1 MSESDIHLLLTVPFP
16 PALIERLQAVSP
28 RLKITSHP
36 TSDAEDLPEDLLQE
50 IEILYTLS
58 ALPDAD
64 LVPNLRWLQI
74 HYSGVDHIIGHPLL
88 SSDLTITTMSGASAP
103 QLAELTLMFVL
114 TLAHRMLKIIHST
127 PEERWAPGRLKRY
140 QPQELRG
147 STVGVVGY
155 GSVGREIARLCQT
168 FGASVLATK
177 RDLKH
182 LSDDGYSL
190 EGLGDPESEIPDRIY
205 PPQALRSM
213 VSLCDFVIVTL
224 PLTQETQGIY
234 DEAIFEAM
242 KPSAYLIDISR
253 GGIVDHG
260 ALVEALN
267 LDRLAGAALDVY
279 PIEPLPESS
288 PLWGMEN
295 VILTPHIGG
304 SSPQYLE
311 RAIRL
316 FSVNI
321 QHYLSEMP
329 LLNLYD
335 PSREY

>member
-1 MSESDIHLLLTVPFP
+1 MSESDIHLLLTVAFP
-16 PALIERLQAVSP
+16 PALIERLQAISP
-28 RLKITSHP
+28 RLKMTTHP

-64 LVPNLRWLQI
+64 LVPNLRWIQA

-88 SSDLTITTMSGASAP
+88 SSDLMITTMSGVSAP
-103 QLAELTLMFVL
+103 ELAELTLMFIL
-114 TLAHRMLKIIHST
+114 TLAHRILKITQST

-147 STVGVVGY
+147 STVGIVGY

-213 VSLCDFVIVTL
+213 VSLCDFVVVTL

-234 DEAIFEAM
+234 DEAVFEAM

-288 PLWGMEN
+288 PLWEMKN

-304 SSPQYLE
+304 SSPHYLE
-311 RAIRL
+311 RAIQL

-329 LLNLYD
+329 LFNLYD